1 MALTNTQKAKK
12 QQLQDAIN
20 AAPVNSQK
28 RADAQRAYADF
39 FKNIGDT
46 ANASKYEKYA
56 KTTEDSLKKAG
67 NASKESELKAAADA
81 AKSGTD
87 LQKKID
93 AYQALADFYKS
104 VGRSTPAA
112 TYAKYV
118 SSAKQQLAKATATG
132 SGQGSS
138 TTSKQSSTRAVLPA
152 AQNREKEKQLKDAAD
167 AAKAGT
173 DWQKK
178 IDAYQALVD
187 FYTSV
192 GRGTA
197 ASTYTKYIATAK
209 RELAKNTTGQGTGQT
224 QDTGQ
229 GQDAGADTPAE
240 SSGTSG
246 GETTPIKL
254 PNNFE
259 EIVKQQQALVEQ
271 VSALVQQREEEL
283 AGLDTT
289 VTVPSVLSLPDSLS
303 VLRGLF
309 ASYGLGDLADVI
321 VKYQTDPKFL
331 TSGNIDENVVMEDL
345 KQQPQY
351 QERFA
356 AKLQRDAQI
365 QQARAN
371 GEYTTLTPISEAD
384 QLKLEQ
390 QYTDLARQAGL
401 PVGFYDNPQ
410 DFKALIAG
418 DVSPDEYSTRISMAQ
433 QAALQSNA
441 ALREQ
446 LKQQYGIDEGSLTA
460 FFLDAN
466 RAQAVTADAT
476 NKMVRQFNQAALQSV
491 GVEGSVAEQVAAQSA
506 PTAVNASYAQAE
518 ASRILS
524 FAQQTVGGEN
534 PELTQQQAANVLV
547 SGAQGKGAS
556 PDFMAAKALEEE
568 QKRRA
573 ARYQGGGQIA
583 ATAQGV
589 IGLTQANS

>member
-1 MALTNTQKAKK
+1 MALTKEQKAKK
-12 QQLQDAIN
+12 QQLQDAID
-20 AAPVNSQK
+20 AAPANSQK
-28 RADAQRAYADF
+28 KVDAQRAYAEF
-39 FKNIGDT
+39 FKSVGDT
-46 ANASKYEKYA
+46 ANATKYEKYA
-56 KTTEDSLKKAG
+56 KTTEASLKKAA
-67 NASKESELKAAADA
+67 NTAKESELKAAADA

-87 LQKKID
+87 LQAKID
-93 AYQALADFYKS
+93 AYQALSDFYKS

-112 TYAKYV
+112 TYAKYA
-118 SSAKQQLAKATATG
+118 SSAKQQLAKASTSGGQTPAPTG
-132 SGQGSS
+132 GQGAAPAMS
-138 TTSKQSSTRAVLPA
+138 TA
-152 AQNREKEKQLKDAAD
+152 AQNREKEKQLKAAAD

-178 IDAYQALVD
+178 IDAYQALAD

-209 RELAKNTTGQGTGQT
+209 RELAKSGGGQGAGTDQGTGAETTTEPPAQT
-224 QDTGQ
+224 PT
-229 GQDAGADTPAE
+229 
-240 SSGTSG
+240 TSG
-246 GETTPIKL
+246 GENTPVKL
-254 PNNFE
+254 PANFE
-259 EIVKQQQALVEQ
+259 DIVKQQKALVEQ

-289 VTVPSVLSLPDSLS
+289 VTVPSVLELPDSLS

-331 TSGNIDENVVMEDL
+331 TAGKIDNAVVMEDL

-390 QYTDLARQAGL
+390 QYTDLARQSGL

-441 ALREQ
+441 ALRDQ
-446 LKQQYGIDEGSLTA
+446 LKQQFGIDEGSLTA

-466 RAQAVTADAT
+466 RARAVTADAT

-506 PTAVNASYAQAE
+506 QTEANASFIQSE
-518 ASRILS
+518 ANRLLAFS
-524 FAQQTVGGEN
+524 QQTVGGEN
-534 PELTQQQAANVLV
+534 PELTQQQAANVLLAK
-547 SGAQGKGAS
+547 SQGKEAS
-556 PDFMAAKALEEE
+556 PDYVAAKALEEE

-573 ARYQGGGQIA
+573 ARYQAGGQIA
-583 ATAQGV
+583 ATTQGV
-589 IGLTQANS
+589 VGLTQANM